1 MTKDNMRFEFVY
13 DGENDVLSIYNH
25 SCKPLESI
33 EYSEN
38 IIFDLNKEGNIVGL
52 QVLEASEFFG
62 FMNKLIDRDFLL
74 NLEGIELIEREH
86 RNTLFIVLAMK
97 SKGKSVINQPM
108 PPLRKMEYESPL
120 LCAK

>member
-1 MTKDNMRFEFVY
+1 MTNCNMRFEFVY
-13 DGENDVLSIYNH
+13 DEENDVLSIYNH

-38 IIFDLNKEGNIVGL
+38 IIFDLNKDGNIVGL

-62 FMNKLIDRDFLL
+62 FMNKLIDKDFLL

-108 PPLRKMEYESPL
+108 PPLRKREYESPL